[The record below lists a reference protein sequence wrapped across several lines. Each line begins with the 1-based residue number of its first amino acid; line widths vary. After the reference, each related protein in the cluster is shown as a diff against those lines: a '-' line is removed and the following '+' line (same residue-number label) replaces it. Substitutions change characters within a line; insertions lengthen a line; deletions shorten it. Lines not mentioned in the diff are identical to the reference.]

1 MWTRITP
8 NGKVKYCEK
17 YTDYLTGKRKDV
29 SVTFDKD
36 TSKNRKEAQ
45 LILSEK
51 IKRTGNVQDNPQEI
65 TLSQLV
71 DEYRKEQINT
81 VRASTYKRNFFALE
95 TIKNILNGDILVNKL
110 NARYIRDRF
119 LSTGKPGSTLNE
131 HLRRFK
137 ALIHWGYTVDLI
149 NDISF
154 LNKIDRFPDVTHK
167 DKISEKFLESSEL
180 KLLLANMRHP
190 VWNMLTEFLSLSGLR
205 CGEAIALEKSDIDL
219 KNKIIHI
226 TKTYDHINK
235 VINPAKTVNSIDD
248 VTIQPQLEKIIK
260 KINFFMKCQQV
271 EYGYKTKLFMSDI
284 EGNYIHY
291 QAYNV
296 YFRKQTKKIIGKALT
311 THSLRHTHASFLFEQ
326 GFTLDEVARRL
337 RHGNSS
343 ITREVYIHITQ
354 KLREKDA
361 EKLMNVKLI

>member
-1 MWTRITP
+1 MWTRITS

-45 LILSEK
+45 LILTEK
-51 IKRTGNVQDNPQEI
+51 IKKANNVQDNPQEI
-65 TLSQLV
+65 TLSQLIE
-71 DEYRKEQINT
+71 EYRKEQINT
-81 VRASTYKRNFFALE
+81 VRTSTYKRNYFALE

-110 NARYIRDRF
+110 NSRYVRERF
-119 LSTGKPGSTLNE
+119 LATGKKGSTLNE

-149 NDISF
+149 NDILF
-154 LNKIDRFPDVTHK
+154 LNKIERFPEPTQK
-167 DKISEKFLESSEL
+167 EKISEKFLEASEL
-180 KLLLANMRHP
+180 KLLLDTMQHP
-190 VWNMLTEFLSLSGLR
+190 FWNMLTEFLALSGLR

-219 KNKIIHI
+219 KNKLIHV

-235 VINPAKTVNSIDD
+235 VINPAKTINSIDD

-260 KINFFMKCQQV
+260 KINFYMKCQQV
-271 EYGYKTKLFMSDI
+271 EYGYTTNLFMSDI
-284 EGNYIHY
+284 EGKFVHY
-291 QAYNV
+291 PAYNV
-296 YFRKQTKKIIGKALT
+296 YFKKQTKKVIGKALT
-311 THSLRHTHASFLFEQ
+311 THSLRHTHASLLFEQ
-326 GFTLDEVARRL
+326 GFTIDEVARRL
-337 RHGNSS
+337 RHGDSN

-361 EKLMNVKLI
+361 EKLMKVELI